1 MLLYHSSFGD
11 LVLAVRL
18 ITVRSRRMGS
28 SGSLEGVRPFSG
40 DFFFENCDASLLAGV
55 VRSQFLSRLTERRST
70 IGLQTE

>member
-1 MLLYHSSFGD
+1 MLLYHSSFDD

-28 SGSLEGVRPFSG
+28 SGSLEGLGPSSG

-55 VRSQFLSRLTERRST
+55 VRSQFS
-70 IGLQTE
+70 QPPD